1 MAHVLLVLLHIV
13 NRIQESCGDISESI
27 ILLLGIEK
35 RCKREENALFFLA
48 FALHPSFHK
57 SSVDILSESLKKNGN
72 WNKARNYL
80 CVARIAHA
88 AVFYYETKELHPSG
102 STETECNEEQQRL
115 DKQLRRWLEGTSNL
129 AVSIYKGER
138 KEYMVEWW
146 EENSDELP
154 EISNLAKF
162 ILDYPIQGA
171 RCEQFFKDFARFHTK
186 VRNRLHTSTTLQSTQ
201 ILHGIRRKYPEQ
213 NKPGSGTFTRNRM
226 VGVDEY
232 VREDNLLLP

>member
-57 SSVDILSESLKKNGN
+57 SAVDILSESLKKNGN

-102 STETECNEEQQRL
+102 STEVERNEDLRRL
-115 DKQLRRWLEGTSNL
+115 DKQLIRWITGNINI
-129 AVSIYKGER
+129 AVSMYE
-138 KEYMVEWW
+138 
-146 EENSDELP
+146 
-154 EISNLAKF
+154 
-162 ILDYPIQGA
+162 
-171 RCEQFFKDFARFHTK
+171 
-186 VRNRLHTSTTLQSTQ
+186 
-201 ILHGIRRKYPEQ
+201 
-213 NKPGSGTFTRNRM
+213 
-226 VGVDEY
+226 
-232 VREDNLLLP
+232 